1 MRRLLRILLNAATA
15 LSLLLFVATVAM
27 SVRSYWIEDAA
38 LLPSRNWWHRY
49 SLASYLGTIEIFRE
63 TLRPPSDA
71 PRWSSGRLDGAASS
85 ELRRELRQET
95 GFLGFGYRTTGVRKQ
110 MLIVHVP
117 YWSVGVI
124 LALLPAVWTIRR
136 RARKHRNGRC
146 SVCGYDLRATPER
159 CPECGAVPTA
169 QPARPGGAGG

>member
-1 MRRLLRILLNAATA
+1 MRRLLRILLNAATV
-15 LSLLLFVATVAM
+15 LSLVLCVATVAM
-27 SVRSYWIEDAA
+27 CVRSYWIEDAA
-38 LLPSRNWWHRY
+38 LLPSQNWWHRY

-71 PRWSSGRLDGAASS
+71 PRWSSDRLDGAASS

-95 GFLGFGYRTTGVRKQ
+95 AFLSFGYRTTGVRQQ

-124 LALLPAVWTIRR
+124 LALLPTLWTLRR
-136 RARKHRNGRC
+136 RAGKHRNGRC
-146 SVCGYDLRATPER
+146 IVCGYDLRATPDR
-159 CPECGAVPTA
+159 CPECGAVPNVKD
-169 QPARPGGAGG
+169 ARLPNPGG